1 MHVQQEVGMD
11 DEEAIERERGFGEE
25 IIDERGAMQRLPA
38 ARRAADGGGANGHYM
53 I

>member
-1 MHVQQEVGMD
+1 MHLQQEVGMD
-11 DEEAIERERGFGEE
+11 DEEAIKRGFGEE

-38 ARRAADGGGANGHYM
+38 ARRAADGGDANGHYM